1 MGILPGGQG
10 QGSLLETALGATVT
24 LATPAAAQTPNDRGD
39 PILLLVVVTF
49 IVVIYTLPTLVAIVR
64 AHPNRWV
71 IAVINLAFGG
81 TVLGWFGAL
90 IWALSAVHRSPTG
103 NHGGESGLN
112 LFVND
117 PIRVEHVHHYADG
130 DVPSPL
136 TDASLQLHRLKK
148 LRDDGSLVLTEYEA
162 LRQAV
167 MRKYG
172 IDG

>member
-1 MGILPGGQG
+1 MGVLPGGQG
-10 QGSLLETALGATVT
+10 QGSLLVTALGATPA
-24 LATPAAAQTPNDRGD
+24 LAGSATAQAPDGRVDPAFF
-39 PILLLVVVTF
+39 LVF
-49 IVVIYTLPTLVAIVR
+49 IAFLVAIYIIPTLVAFIR
-64 AHPNRWV
+64 AHPNRWL
-71 IAVINLAFGG
+71 IALINLAFGS

-117 PIRVEHVHHYADG
+117 PVRVEHVHHYADEG
-130 DVPSPL
+130 VPSPL

-148 LRDDGSLVLTEYEA
+148 LRDDGALALPEYET

-167 MRKYG
+167 LRKCG
-172 IDG
+172 IEG